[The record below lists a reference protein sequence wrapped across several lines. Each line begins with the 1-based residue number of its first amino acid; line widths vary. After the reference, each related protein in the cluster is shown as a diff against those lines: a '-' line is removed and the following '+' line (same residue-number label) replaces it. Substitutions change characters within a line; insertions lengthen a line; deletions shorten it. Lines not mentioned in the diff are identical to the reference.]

1 MISSSPECNFNVALT
16 EWIRWTAAL
25 IEPLLSTCIVHS
37 FKDTQHR
44 LLRHSDVN
52 GSDLVWTGLNC
63 GLCVCVC
70 FVNLCVCVC
79 ARDD

>member
-16 EWIRWTAAL
+16 EGIRWTAAL
-25 IEPLLSTCIVHS
+25 IELLLLTGSVHS

-44 LLRHSDVN
+44 LLRHYNVS

-63 GLCVCVC
+63 GLCVCL
-70 FVNLCVCVC
+70 VNLCVCVC
-79 ARDD
+79 ARDE